1 MICSKEYWS
10 SALCPC
16 IPQGDFD
23 SGLQSRSRKPQVSSA
38 LGLPLDKSLNFSE
51 LPPFSGK
58 MGLVVSVLS
67 ASPKDNED

>member
-23 SGLQSRSRKPQVSSA
+23 SGLQSRSGKPQVSLA
-38 LGLPLDKSLNFSE
+38 LGLPLDKSLDFSE
-51 LPPFSGK
+51 PPPFSGQ
-58 MGLVVSVLS
+58 MGLVISALS
-67 ASPKDNED
+67 ASSKDNED

>member
-23 SGLQSRSRKPQVSSA
+23 SGLRSRSRKRWVSLA
-38 LGLPLDKSLNFSE
+38 LRLPLDKSLSFSE
-51 LPPFSGK
+51 LPSFSGK